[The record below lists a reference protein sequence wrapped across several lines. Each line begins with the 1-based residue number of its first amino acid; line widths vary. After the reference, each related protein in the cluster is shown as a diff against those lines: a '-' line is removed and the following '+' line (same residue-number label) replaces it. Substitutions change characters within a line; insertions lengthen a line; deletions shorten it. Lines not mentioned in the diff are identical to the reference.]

1 MTDPLLPQEDFNDL
15 AAEYALGV
23 LDGEERLRAQALQ
36 RSDPYFAKA
45 VEMWQVRL
53 APLLREVAELPAGD
67 HVWNRISGRIEA
79 NDAADAA
86 DAVRS
91 ARRWRLAT
99 FVTGAL
105 AASLA
110 VVALLPRDP
119 PAPAPAPTLAVV
131 QHQVAQLVDSAGK
144 PLLAISY
151 DERSGSM
158 KVSAATLGAQ
168 DRVPELWVIP
178 PGGKPH
184 SLGELTADGTTRVV
198 PPDAMRRFVREGA
211 TLAITLERRE
221 GIPHAAP
228 TSAIVAS
235 GTITTI

>member
-1 MTDPLLPQEDFNDL
+1 MTDALPSEELNDL

-23 LDGEERLRAQALQ
+23 LGGEERLRAQALQ
-36 RSDPYFAKA
+36 RSDPAFAKA
-45 VEMWQVRL
+45 VEMWHVRL

-67 HVWNRISGRIEA
+67 HVWSRISGRIEV
-79 NDAADAA
+79 DDPSGPK
-86 DAVRS
+86 RS
-91 ARRWRLAT
+91 ARRWRMAT

-110 VVALLPRDP
+110 VVALLPRETA
-119 PAPAPAPTLAVV
+119 APAPSPTAAVI
-131 QHQVAQLVDSAGK
+131 QYQVAQLVDAAGK

-158 KVSAATLGAQ
+158 KVGAASLGAQ
-168 DRVPELWVIP
+168 GRVPELWVIP
-178 PGGKPH
+178 RGGKPH
-184 SLGELTADGTTRVV
+184 SLGELTADGSTRVI
-198 PPDAMRRFVREGA
+198 PPDTVRRLVRDGA

-228 TSAIVAS
+228 TGAIVAS
-235 GTITTI
+235 GMLTTI